1 MNVAFLFLLLKNNKK
16 KKILKKLQKKLF
28 FEPTTTPNT
37 LFVFPQQIFQHS
49 PPPLSARL
57 PNTAKK
63 IIV

>member
-1 MNVAFLFLLLKNNKK
+1 MNVDFLFLLLKNNK

-28 FEPTTTPNT
+28 SEPPTTPNT

>member
-1 MNVAFLFLLLKNNKK
+1 MNVDFLFLLLKNNK